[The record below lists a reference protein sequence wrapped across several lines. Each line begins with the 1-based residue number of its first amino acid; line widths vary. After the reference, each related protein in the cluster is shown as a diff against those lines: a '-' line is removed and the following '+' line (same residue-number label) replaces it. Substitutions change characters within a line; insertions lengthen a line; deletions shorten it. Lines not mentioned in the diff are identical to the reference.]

1 MTDNIAKKK
10 QDEHRAMMWL
20 LVRSQ
25 GGRMVIQREFLARTI
40 PNWDNVE
47 LVFWADPL
55 TGDVIVQAGYRDDP
69 QP

>member
-1 MTDNIAKKK
+1 MTNDNIAKKK

-25 GGRMVIQREFLARTI
+25 GGRMVIPRAFLARTI
-40 PNWDNVE
+40 PDWDKIE
-47 LVFWADPL
+47 LRFTADPL
-55 TGDVIVQAGYRDDP
+55 TGDVIVEAGYKGP